1 MFPFVVMR
9 LNWLKVFL
17 LLALMFLANS
27 CLFSKADI
35 ESWLDARELERTYR
49 FCHVEYSLNGV
60 HYDIDCFGTKI
71 TGGLFTMPDYTVRF
85 DSYFPSLERIRF
97 VFECDT
103 KEGLS
108 MFMDADLR
116 NESQYQNGKR
126 YRQENLDDYYYI
138 SPPEKRGIVSAEYSS
153 ITNYYFSFQL
163 IEDGHDAFMF
173 LFDLDYLDSGGNM
186 MELRDGKV
194 VISKKLAAASNS
206 HYNQYIISATEDE

>member
-1 MFPFVVMR
+1 MR
-9 LNWLKVFL
+9 INWSVFFFLVAL
-17 LLALMFLANS
+17 LFIANS
-27 CLFSKADI
+27 CIFSKADI

-49 FCHVEYSLNGV
+49 FCHVEYTLNGE

-71 TGGLFTMPDYTVRF
+71 TGGLFTMPDYTVSF
-85 DSYFPSLERIRF
+85 NNYSPYDSLKRIQF
-97 VFECDT
+97 IVECHT

-126 YRQENLDDYYYI
+126 YRHEYLDDYQYI

-173 LFDLDYLDSGGNM
+173 LFDLDYLDRGGNM

-194 VISKKLAAASNS
+194 VISNKLAAASNS